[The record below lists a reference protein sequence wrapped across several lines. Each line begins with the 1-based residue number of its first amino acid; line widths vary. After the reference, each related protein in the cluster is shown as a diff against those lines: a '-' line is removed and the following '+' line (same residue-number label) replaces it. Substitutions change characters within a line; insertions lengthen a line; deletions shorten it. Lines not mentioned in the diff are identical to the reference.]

1 MHKHIFSFCLLAML
15 VSTGV
20 AHAALFKAGEQYS
33 LPKDSVT
40 PENLYVAAGDA
51 VLSGDVLGDVY
62 AMGGRVLLSGM
73 VSNDASI
80 AGGSVDVLGSV
91 MEDARITGGEITVNT
106 DIGGD
111 LLAVGGS
118 VRVLSDAVTK
128 GDTIL
133 AGGEVSFAGTAEK
146 TLRLSGERVVF
157 SGTANGDV
165 KISADYIV
173 IEEGAVI
180 QGSLS
185 YPYHAQ
191 ITIKEGSVVVGE
203 VIKTQ
208 SARDEV
214 RMGVAKGMLALAGL
228 FVVSKVLAM
237 LVTALLAVYLFKDF
251 SKDVADAGVHSFFKS
266 ALIGS
271 AAVLLTPL
279 AILLTFVT
287 FFGWIIA
294 CIMLALYGI
303 LILLGMV
310 YSGILCGA
318 MLAKAFTKR
327 QQTNLSW
334 VFIGVLTLSVA
345 SVIPIVGWIIGTVFF
360 MAAVGVLAQMAYRH
374 LWVNR

>member
-1 MHKHIFSFCLLAML
+1 MHKHLFSFCLLAIL
-15 VSTGV
+15 FSTGV

-51 VLSGDVLGDVY
+51 ILSGDVLGDVY
-62 AMGGRVLLSGM
+62 AIGGRVLLSGM

-80 AGGSVDVLGSV
+80 AGGTVDILGSV

-118 VRVLSDAVTK
+118 VRVLSDAITK
-128 GDTIL
+128 GDTVL
-133 AGGEVSFAGTAEK
+133 AGGEVSFAGTAQK

-180 QGSLS
+180 NGSLS
-185 YPYHAQ
+185 YPYHAE

-203 VIKTQ
+203 MIETQ
-208 SARDEV
+208 SVRDDV
-214 RMGVAKGMLALAGL
+214 RMGVTKGMLALAGL
-228 FVVSKVLAM
+228 FFVSKVLAM
-237 LVTALLAVYLFKDF
+237 LVTALLAVYFFKDF
-251 SKDVADAGVHSFFKS
+251 SKDVVDAGAHSFFKS
-266 ALIGS
+266 VLIGFG
-271 AAVLLTPL
+271 VMVLTPL
-279 AILLTFVT
+279 AILLAFVT
-287 FFGWIIA
+287 FFGWIVA
-294 CIMLALYGI
+294 CIVLALYGV
-303 LILLGMV
+303 LILLSMV

-318 MLAKAFTKR
+318 MLAKVFTKK
-327 QQTNLSW
+327 QQINLSW
-334 VFIGVLTLSVA
+334 VFIGVVALSVV
-345 SVIPIVGWIIGTVFF
+345 SVMPIAGWIIGTFFF
-360 MAAVGVLAQMAYRH
+360 MAACGVLAQMAYRQV
-374 LWVNR
+374 WMNR